1 MTLSYESPKSPL
13 YIRPMR
19 ILFVC
24 LGNICRSPLAEG
36 ILKAKL
42 QKHGLSWEVDSAGTG
57 AWHVGESPDER
68 AVAIA
73 RKYGIDI
80 TCQRARQFSP
90 YDFERFDRIY
100 TMDTSVYDDV
110 RRLALSDEEM
120 RKVTL
125 ILNEVYPDEFKD
137 VPDPYWNDEGFEEI
151 FRLLDGACEA
161 IVKKYANVRLPD

>member
-1 MTLSYESPKSPL
+1 
-13 YIRPMR
+13 MR